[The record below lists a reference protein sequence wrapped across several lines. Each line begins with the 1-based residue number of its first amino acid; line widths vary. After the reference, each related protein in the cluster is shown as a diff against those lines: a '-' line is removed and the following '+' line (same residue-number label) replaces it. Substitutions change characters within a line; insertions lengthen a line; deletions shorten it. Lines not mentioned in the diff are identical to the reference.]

1 MWSEVLDT
9 VAALLVLLDTAWESW
24 EVVLRRLA

>member
-9 VAALLVLLDTAWESW
+9 VSALLVLLDAAWESW
-24 EVVLRRLA
+24 EVVLRWLA